1 MYYRISEM
9 LHKAQPIDSGVLD
22 EAGRLRE
29 QITETIGDEGQA
41 EEYMGSG
48 QEMLDDLLANPDPT
62 KLSAIL
68 DSEIDEL
75 RNLLPDTD
83 IDFDLLKTEA
93 MKAYEDAVGAGE
105 EPRGAV
111 MKAMLAIKNALA
123 RLVGPLISRGGGSSR
138 PETY

>member
-9 LHKAQPIDSGVLD
+9 LHKAQPTVPGADV
-22 EAGRLRE
+22 GRRRE
-29 QITETIGDEGQA
+29 QITEAIGDEGQA
-41 EEYMGSG
+41 EEYMESG
-48 QEMLDDLLANPDPT
+48 QEQLDDLLANPDPA

-83 IDFDLLKTEA
+83 IDFDILKTEA

-111 MKAMLAIKNALA
+111 MKAMLAIKDALA
-123 RLVGPLISRGGGSSR
+123 RLVGPLIGRGGGPSR